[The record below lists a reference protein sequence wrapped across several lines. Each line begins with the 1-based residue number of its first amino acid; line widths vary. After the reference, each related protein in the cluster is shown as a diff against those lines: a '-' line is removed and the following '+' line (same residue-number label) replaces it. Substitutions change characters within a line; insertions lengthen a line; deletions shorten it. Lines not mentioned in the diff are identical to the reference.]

1 MFIGDGGDDV
11 EISQDE
17 RDRIMKTYIALFRGI
32 NVGGNNILPMKELV
46 AVLDEMGLH
55 NIKTYIQSG
64 NAIFQSAEKNTA
76 SLALNI
82 SRAIKQSYGFE
93 PKVLL
98 IDGAAL
104 KQAILANPYPEAESE
119 PNTLHLNFL
128 ASVPASP
135 DWNALENLKSATER
149 FKLIG
154 DVLYLHAPDRMGKSK
169 LYASL
174 EKKLGVA
181 MTTRNWRTVS
191 KLMEMVRECN

>member
-1 MFIGDGGDDV
+1 
-11 EISQDE
+11 
-17 RDRIMKTYIALFRGI
+17 MKTYIALFRGI

>member
-1 MFIGDGGDDV
+1 MDDAEIYKV
-11 EISQDE
+11 EK
-17 RDRIMKTYIALFRGI
+17 DRTMKTYIALFRGI

-104 KQAILANPYPEAESE
+104 KQAILANPYPEVESE

>member
-1 MFIGDGGDDV
+1 MLIGDGGDDA
-11 EISQDE
+11 EISQAAGGGK
-17 RDRIMKTYIALFRGI
+17 MKTYIALFRGI

-46 AVLDEMGLH
+46 TVLESIGLR

-64 NAIFQSAEKNTA
+64 NAVLQSAEKNTA
-76 SLALNI
+76 TLALKI
-82 SRAIKQSYGFE
+82 SRTIKQSHGLE
-93 PKVLL
+93 PKVWL
-98 IDGAAL
+98 IDAAVFR
-104 KQAILANPYPEAESE
+104 KAILANPYSEAESE

-128 ASVPASP
+128 ASIPASP
-135 DWNALENLKSATER
+135 DWNALEKLKSATER

-181 MTTRNWRTVS
+181 MTTRNWRTVC
-191 KLMEMVRECN
+191 KLMELAGEDN